1 MDRYIDSLK
10 KLIPETSSGMTR
22 EPMGVLK
29 APYIVPCSADSP
41 YYSASL
47 WDWDCWLTS
56 VMMGQVE
63 ADSGKRGAFVDYE
76 RGCSINFL
84 ELATSEGFV
93 PICVTKD
100 GSLRTDVEKE
110 KAFKTNMH
118 KPVLAQHIAFLVQR
132 DGGNTDW
139 IKPYFDK
146 LEAFLNRY
154 LESHVHQSTGLAY
167 WQDDFAVGVDNDPS
181 VFYRPDGSCGSIYLN
196 CLLCRELLAYGY
208 LMEMSGNMRKANIW
222 RGKAQDLADAINR
235 HCWDER
241 DGTYYSVDF
250 NLRPVD
256 PGEWLHQGA
265 PRNYDCI
272 IMRIDNW
279 SSFLPLWAGIASAE
293 QAARMVERY
302 RDPRTFNCKGGIRTL
317 SKLEKQYDLRASNN
331 PSNWRGPVWGISNY
345 MVFSGL
351 LKYGYE
357 EDARELAEKTIR
369 LFGRDLEKSGSLHEY
384 YNPDTCEPIVTH
396 GFQNWNFLVLNMIAW
411 IEGRKFVDTF

>member
-1 MDRYIDSLK
+1 MDKFVDSLK
-10 KLIPETSSGMTR
+10 KLIFETSRGMTR
-22 EPMGVLK
+22 EPMGILNH
-29 APYIVPCSADSP
+29 PYIVPCSQESP

-47 WDWDCWLTS
+47 WDWDSWLTS

-63 ADSGKRGAFVDYE
+63 ADSGKSGEYVEYE
-76 RGCSINFL
+76 RGSTINFL
-84 ELATSEGFV
+84 ELSTDDGFV

-100 GSLRTDVEKE
+100 GSMHTNPEKE

-118 KPVLAQHIAFLVQR
+118 KPVLAQHIAFLAQR

-139 IKPYFDK
+139 IKPYFGK
-146 LEAFLNRY
+146 LESFLSRY
-154 LESHVHQSTGLAY
+154 LESHVEKTTGLAY

-181 VFYRPDGSCGSIYLN
+181 VFYKPDGSCGSIYLN
-196 CLLCRELLAYGY
+196 CLLYRELLAYGY
-208 LMEMSGNMRKANIW
+208 LMEMSGDMRKANTW

-250 NLRPVD
+250 GLRPVD
-256 PGEWLHQGA
+256 PNEWLHKGA
-265 PRNYDCI
+265 PRKYACL

-279 SSFLPLWAGIASAE
+279 SSFLPMWAGVASAE

-317 SKLEKQYDLRASNN
+317 SRLEKQYDLRASNN
-331 PSNWRGPVWGISNY
+331 PSNWLGPVWGICNY

-351 LKYGYE
+351 VKYGYE
-357 EDARELAEKTIR
+357 DDARELAEKTIR